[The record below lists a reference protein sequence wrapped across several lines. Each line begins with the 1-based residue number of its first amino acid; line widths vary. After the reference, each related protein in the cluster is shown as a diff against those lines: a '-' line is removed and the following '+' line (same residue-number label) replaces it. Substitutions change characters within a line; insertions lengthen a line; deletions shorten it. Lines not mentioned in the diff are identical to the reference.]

1 MNRIISVSFLITFLS
16 YTAFAQ
22 LGGMQFYSNEGTN
35 GLTGGMGISW
45 ITENGKTVPYYTLT
59 LMPDLSFGK
68 FGVGLDLNLRINS
81 QDGTIRKV
89 DWADGAYRKIIRYV
103 RWGHKHDPL
112 YVRLGALDMA
122 TLGHGFIMSYYSNS
136 PGLDDRRIGA
146 EFDVDFNKFGFETVY
161 GDFQQAGLIGGRG
174 YVRPLKFTTL
184 AGVPVIGGFEIGATY
199 VTDQNPNSGV
209 LIATYNRA
217 AKTDSVI
224 KRTDKISEFG
234 FDAGLPLLRIPFVDM
249 DIYYDYATIINFG
262 HGSAV
267 GLKADF
273 NSLGLVTASVKVE
286 RQFLGD
292 RFIPEYFD
300 QFYELERY
308 TPASSPFVSKAAF
321 LDSVKGSNGWYGQ
334 LIVALMQ
341 NFKIIGFYRGLDNDS
356 TGGLMHLE
364 TRFPNVLPTFVFSA
378 GYDRTKVKNFGDL
391 FKLDEHSLLYAFLG
405 YKPYPFMTI
414 GMNYY
419 WTFIPENGSYSVQ
432 KRVEPRIMFNFVF

>member
-1 MNRIISVSFLITFLS
+1 MNKIISTLSFFIFLS
-16 YTAFAQ
+16 YNALAQ
-22 LGGMQFYSNEGTN
+22 LGGMQFYSNEGAN
-35 GLTGGMGISW
+35 AVTGGMGVSW

-68 FGVGLDLNLRINS
+68 FGVGLDLNLRISS

-89 DWADGAYRKIIRYV
+89 DWSNGAYRKIIRYV

-112 YVRLGALDMA
+112 YIRVGGLDMA
-122 TLGHGFIMSYYSNS
+122 TLGHGFIMSFYNNS
-136 PGLDDRRIGA
+136 PSLDDRRIGA
-146 EFDVDFNKFGFETVY
+146 EFDIDFNEFGFETVY
-161 GDFQQAGLIGGRG
+161 GDFQQAGVIGGRG

-184 AGVPVIGGFEIGATY
+184 ASTPVIGGFEVGLTY

-209 LIATYNRA
+209 LAVTHDTTYIVT
-217 AKTDSVI
+217 KT
-224 KRTDKISEFG
+224 TDKIGEFG
-234 FDAGLPLLRIPFVDM
+234 FDAGLPLLRIPFIDL
-249 DIYYDYATIINFG
+249 DLYYDYAKIVNFG
-262 HGSAV
+262 HGSAA

-292 RFIPEYFD
+292 KFIPEYFD

-308 TPASSPFVSKAAF
+308 TPAASPFVSKAAL
-321 LDSVKGSNGWYGQ
+321 LDSTKGSNGWYGQ

-341 NFKIIGFYRGLDNDS
+341 NFKIVGFYRGLDNDS

-364 TRFPNVLPTFVFSA
+364 TRFPNVIPTVVFSA
-378 GYDRTKVKNFGDL
+378 GYDRTRVKNFGDL
-391 FKLDEHSLLYAFLG
+391 FKLDDHSLLYAFLG
-405 YKPYPFMTI
+405 YKPYPFMTV

-419 WTFIPENGSYSVQ
+419 WTFTPENGTYSVQ
-432 KRVEPRIMFNFVF
+432 KRVEPRIMFNFAF